1 MLFKKRF
8 FFKLRKLLTLGFIG
22 VFLAA
27 SLPAIAQASS
37 DRVIDIAQITWT
49 GAPKPEASSSEIA
62 NAIQTKVSESWK
74 TFTTL
79 LGDNQDRSLNFMVG
93 KTLETPIKLSAPMNC
108 AGNGF
113 ISFTN
118 ALRSEVYSKLGI
130 TDFKTR
136 YLVLLSPAA
145 GCIWSGRA
153 TLGSFSNPGGVIVLH
168 NTANAFVIT
177 HELGHTLGL
186 GHSNL
191 LRCDS
196 SAKDGA
202 WSRSCKAV
210 EYGGSIDVMGNVETS
225 SKLSTYHQWR
235 LGLLGSSEVKQSW
248 INENIELVASDVI
261 GGLRAVF
268 IRDGGATYW
277 IEYRRPSAINEY
289 KPGLV
294 VYRTDPPPSAFI
306 DSPNPEDQFGG
317 EANVGV
323 GTDMWMLNLD
333 NYNYS
338 STGVASGSMT
348 LPSRT
353 TFAFYSGNVTLEA
366 LPTDKD
372 DRVLLKIA
380 RKADTTPPPTPSLS
394 SSKNWNSP
402 DFKVLEG
409 EYEDRDSIISN
420 FELRINDK
428 LNPGKFGSKDSFV
441 PTYLDPFVSRKSLFV
456 KDLPEGSYSLS
467 VRGVDIWGNT
477 SDWSRSQQVLID
489 RSQPNV
495 GSSLNILSLQEN
507 KIQVSLS
514 DFSDAGSG
522 LCKTSLFRDNS
533 FIFQDSEANKSP
545 TFNFLTNEETL
556 SNFQSFDCLGNGVSG
571 KLRIVS
577 SYRTA
582 ADIRKS
588 GKWTLVQQGG
598 LSGLKCVGKCTMS
611 TTAKDNV
618 TLVTGEGSADILLAG
633 RQVARFMDSRRTISR
648 IGVNLNIGSKSK
660 LMRISGKDFAIFGI
674 IQTKIQLSEL
684 ENTTRAAISPDLSI
698 ADDSQRRMSQFGF
711 RQTDFANGW
720 TVVPMERG
728 TTLLDPTLDLCSS
741 QYKSEINRQFR
752 RQMIALKSDSPY
764 LFLSSESVKYRD
776 QSAATAALN
785 ELQANYAACVK
796 NKGGIE
802 SSGTFIDYEFS
813 PINIGSSQLVGENA
827 RVLVRAQIGKG
838 SAARQL
844 LAFYQFKGEIFTGL
858 YIVKNGEVGFSEAEV
873 RDWLSVAAVLANRLE
888 KSF

>member
-8 FFKLRKLLTLGFIG
+8 FFKIRNLLALGFIG

-49 GAPKPEASSSEIA
+49 GAPKPEASSADIA

-74 TFTTL
+74 IFTTL
-79 LGDNQDRSLNFMVG
+79 VGDNQDRSLNFIVG
-93 KTLETPIKLSAPMNC
+93 KTLETPIRLLAPMSC

-113 ISFTN
+113 ASFTS

-130 TDFKTR
+130 TEFKNR

-153 TLGSFSNPGGVIVLH
+153 TLGSFSNPGGVILLH

-210 EYGGSIDVMGNVETS
+210 EYGGSIDVMGNVETN

-235 LGLLGSSEVKQSW
+235 LGLLESSEVKQSW
-248 INENIELVASDVI
+248 INENIELVASDNV

-268 IRDGGATYW
+268 IRDGSATYW
-277 IEYRRPSAINEY
+277 IEYRRPAATNSY
-289 KPGLV
+289 RPGLV
-294 VYRTDPPPSAFI
+294 VYRTDPPPSTFI
-306 DSPNPEDQFGG
+306 DSPNPEDQVGG
-317 EANVGV
+317 EVSVGV

-353 TFAFYSGNVTLEA
+353 TFALYSGNVTLEA
-366 LPTDKD
+366 LPTDKEE
-372 DRVLLKIA
+372 RVLLKIT
-380 RKADTTPPPTPSLS
+380 RKSDTTPPPIPLLTSP
-394 SSKNWNSP
+394 KTWNSP
-402 DFKVLEG
+402 DFNVLEG
-409 EYEDRDSIISN
+409 EYEDRESVISH
-420 FELRINDK
+420 FELRINNK
-428 LNPGKFGSKDSFV
+428 LITGKFGSKDNFV

-456 KDLPEGSYSLS
+456 KDLPEGTYSLA
-467 VRGVDIWGNT
+467 VRAVDIWGNI
-477 SDWSRSQQVLID
+477 SDWSRTQQVLID

-495 GSSLNILSLQEN
+495 GSALNVLSLQEN
-507 KIQVSLS
+507 KVQVSLS
-514 DFSDAGSG
+514 DFNDTGSG
-522 LCKTSLFRDNS
+522 LCKTSLFSNNS
-533 FIFQDSEANKSP
+533 FIIQDSEANKSP
-545 TFNFLTNEETL
+545 TFNFMTNEET
-556 SNFQSFDCLGNGVSG
+556 SNRFESFDCLGNGVSG
-571 KLRIVS
+571 KIQIMISLKS
-577 SYRTA
+577 A

-598 LSGLKCVGKCTMS
+598 LAGLKCVGKCTLS
-611 TTAKDNV
+611 TIAKDNV
-618 TLVTGEGSADILLAG
+618 TVVAGEGSADILLAG
-633 RQVARFMDSRRTISR
+633 KQIARVMDSKRTISR
-648 IGVNLNIGSKSK
+648 IGVNLNVGSTSK
-660 LMRISGKDFAIFGI
+660 LMRISGKDFTIFGI
-674 IQTKIQLSEL
+674 IQSKIQLSEV

-698 ADDSQRRMSQFGF
+698 TDDSQRRMSQFGL
-711 RQTDFANGW
+711 RQSDFANGW

-741 QYKSEINRQFR
+741 QYKSELNRQFR
-752 RQMIALKSDSPY
+752 RQMIALKSDSRY

-776 QSAATAALN
+776 QSAAAAALN
-785 ELQANYAACVK
+785 ELQANYSTCVQ

-802 SSGTFIDYEFS
+802 SSGAFVDYEFS
-813 PINIGSSQLVGENA
+813 PIDLGSSRLVEENA

-844 LAFYQFKGEIFTGL
+844 LAFYQFRGELFTGL
-858 YIVKNGEVGFSEAEV
+858 YIVKSGEVGFSESEV
-873 RDWLSVAAVLANRLE
+873 ADWLSAAAVLAKRLE